1 MNEFGGLKRSY
12 YMDPQP
18 LNHFEW
24 HLYEYEIN
32 KYDACALYRLE
43 LKLVDGKKNS
53 KGKITNDS
61 VADLQKQMGRL
72 SAEFPSD
79 NKRSVKGRTKVNNSF
94 SSNNIKDVSVYGY
107 PDQNQAAVAK
117 DGTDYSLVS
126 PYDYLIENKCEY
138 YLT

>member
-18 LNHFEW
+18 MKNLEW

-43 LKLVDGKKNS
+43 LKLVDGKKS
-53 KGKITNDS
+53 PKGKVSTES
-61 VADLQKQMGRL
+61 VVDLQKQMVRL
-72 SAEFPSD
+72 TAEFPPES
-79 NKRSVKGRTKVNNSF
+79 KRPVKGRAKANL
-94 SSNNIKDVSVYGY
+94 
-107 PDQNQAAVAK
+107 K
-117 DGTDYSLVS
+117 DGTGCIPPISNQMIPVS
-126 PYDYLIENKCEY
+126 EGFGYPPGATYDYLIDNLSGY